1 MDSYRIIVTP
11 DAKAD
16 ITELRDYIANVL
28 LSPKTARSYI
38 QNLRK
43 EIGKLSEM
51 PTRIKL
57 IDDEP
62 WHSRGVRKFIV
73 RNFLVYFRVE
83 EDKNM
88 NTIQDLYYG
97 RISPYEMSISTAPEY
112 QKLKALADKNEDLL
126 RESLSDEQKELLD
139 KLIESV
145 TDISSISERDM
156 FIAGF
161 RLGMKLMI
169 DVMKD
174 E

>member
-1 MDSYRIIVTP
+1 
-11 DAKAD
+11 
-16 ITELRDYIANVL
+16 
-28 LSPKTARSYI
+28 
-38 QNLRK
+38 
-43 EIGKLSEM
+43 
-51 PTRIKL
+51 
-57 IDDEP
+57 
-62 WHSRGVRKFIV
+62 
-73 RNFLVYFRVE
+73 
-83 EDKNM
+83 M

-112 QKLKALADKNEDLL
+112 QKLKALANRNEDLL
-126 RESLSDEQKELLD
+126 RESLSDEQKELLV

-169 DVMKD
+169 DVTKD

>member
-1 MDSYRIIVTP
+1 
-11 DAKAD
+11 
-16 ITELRDYIANVL
+16 
-28 LSPKTARSYI
+28 
-38 QNLRK
+38 
-43 EIGKLSEM
+43 
-51 PTRIKL
+51 
-57 IDDEP
+57 
-62 WHSRGVRKFIV
+62 
-73 RNFLVYFRVE
+73 
-83 EDKNM
+83 M

-126 RESLSDEQKELLD
+126 RETLSDEQKELLD

-156 FIAGF
+156 FINGF

>member
-1 MDSYRIIVTP
+1 MTSSV
-11 DAKAD
+11 
-16 ITELRDYIANVL
+16 VFVC
-28 LSPKTARSYI
+28 
-38 QNLRK
+38 
-43 EIGKLSEM
+43 SE
-51 PTRIKL
+51 K
-57 IDDEP
+57 
-62 WHSRGVRKFIV
+62 GQVKQ
-73 RNFLVYFRVE
+73 
-83 EDKNM
+83 M

-97 RISPYEMSISTAPEY
+97 RISPYEIYYGRISPYEMSISTTPEY

-126 RESLSDEQKELLD
+126 KESLSQEQKELLG

-156 FIAGF
+156 FKAGF

>member
-1 MDSYRIIVTP
+1 
-11 DAKAD
+11 
-16 ITELRDYIANVL
+16 
-28 LSPKTARSYI
+28 
-38 QNLRK
+38 
-43 EIGKLSEM
+43 
-51 PTRIKL
+51 
-57 IDDEP
+57 
-62 WHSRGVRKFIV
+62 
-73 RNFLVYFRVE
+73 
-83 EDKNM
+83 M

-126 RESLSDEQKELLD
+126 KESLSQEQKELLE
-139 KLIESV
+139 KLTESV